1 MDNRDGT
8 QMSCSHWPIFKEL
21 GGGAPLHH
29 GVGVGT
35 ILVPQLFHEMDIL
48 SSVKTIMSTV

>member
-1 MDNRDGT
+1 M
-8 QMSCSHWPIFKEL
+8 EL
-21 GGGAPLHH
+21 KCRIHTGPFLKNWVVVHH